1 MPGLPANP
9 VRIQLKRRKS
19 TADELP
25 MGIFSRSRQEPVD
38 LETRAPQTGVKY
50 KDLLVLNQL
59 RQAGA
64 DLTAPRQVLYYLYF
78 NDSATADTVARTAA
92 ASEFAA
98 KVREPIPED
107 PDKWGVV
114 CERKSYVLSMDI
126 VRDNTDYFEK
136 LAAQFGGVYD
146 GWEASVN

>member
-1 MPGLPANP
+1 
-9 VRIQLKRRKS
+9 
-19 TADELP
+19 
-25 MGIFSRSRQEPVD
+25 MGIFSRSRRQPVD
-38 LETRAPQTGVKY
+38 LENRAPQTGVKY

-64 DLTAPRQVLYYLYF
+64 NLTAPRHVLYYLYF
-78 NDSATADTVARTAA
+78 NNRATAESA
-92 ASEFAA
+92 ASAATGSAFAA
-98 KVREPIPED
+98 RVREPIPED

-126 VRDNTDYFEK
+126 VRDNTDYFES

-146 GWEASVN
+146 GWEASVD

>member
-1 MPGLPANP
+1 
-9 VRIQLKRRKS
+9 
-19 TADELP
+19 

-38 LETRAPQTGVKY
+38 LEDRAPQTGVKY

-64 DLTAPRQVLYYLYF
+64 HLPAPRHVLYYLYF
-78 NDSATADTVARTAA
+78 NDRPTAESAASAATASAFVTR
-92 ASEFAA
+92 
-98 KVREPIPED
+98 VREPIPED

-126 VRDNTDYFEK
+126 VRDKTDYFEA
-136 LAAQFGGVYD
+136 LAARFGGIYD
-146 GWEASVN
+146 GWEASTD